1 MNPKI
6 QANMIALPPANKE
19 PSPSSFA
26 GPLNFMKTKNKIN
39 KIATSQIAKSFAP
52 SMAPIAR
59 PKKPHMNGILRM
71 VTRDIRTGFER
82 YTGISAF
89 AI

>member
-1 MNPKI
+1 M
-6 QANMIALPPANKE
+6 ALPPANKE

-26 GPLNFMKTKNKIN
+26 GPLNFINTRNEIN

-52 SMAPIAR
+52 SMAPITR
-59 PKKPHMNGILRM
+59 PIKPHMNGILRM

-82 YTGISAF
+82 YTGI
-89 AI
+89 